1 MLQSSPLNQKL
12 VDGELNALEGKTIDI
27 EQVDGPQEFVKSKK
41 DEEITETSMNAA
53 SNMQPNM
60 ANQLMLKLLA
70 TQCQNKSV
78 DKVVLLRGIKNLLM
92 KQNQ

>member
-1 MLQSSPLNQKL
+1 
-12 VDGELNALEGKTIDI
+12 
-27 EQVDGPQEFVKSKK
+27 
-41 DEEITETSMNAA
+41 MNAA